1 MPFVL
6 QPFDWYGSSSIRRIS
21 ATTALADGD
30 VAEDKS
36 LGRKWEFVHQ
46 VVLARSLENRIGLLL
61 S

>member
-1 MPFVL
+1 MAALPFAVFP
-6 QPFDWYGSSSIRRIS
+6 QQ
-21 ATTALADGD
+21 TDGD